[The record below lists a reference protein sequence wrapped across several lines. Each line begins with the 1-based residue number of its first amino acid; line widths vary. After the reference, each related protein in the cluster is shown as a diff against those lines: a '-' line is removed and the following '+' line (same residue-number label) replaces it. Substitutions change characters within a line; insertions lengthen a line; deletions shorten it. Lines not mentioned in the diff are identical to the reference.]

1 MGLQFCVG
9 SLASARHANP
19 CGGEGGEEGLARG
32 GKGGEGQREEIL
44 VQGPGKEPA
53 KGPEIRRKEGEG
65 GKEGKQVESCE
76 TAVGELEPGEV
87 VQR

>member
-32 GKGGEGQREEIL
+32 GKGGGRAEGLGPQPTAAL
-44 VQGPGKEPA
+44 VLQPDSRSALAAGKNC
-53 KGPEIRRKEGEG
+53 KM
-65 GKEGKQVESCE
+65 
-76 TAVGELEPGEV
+76 
-87 VQR
+87 